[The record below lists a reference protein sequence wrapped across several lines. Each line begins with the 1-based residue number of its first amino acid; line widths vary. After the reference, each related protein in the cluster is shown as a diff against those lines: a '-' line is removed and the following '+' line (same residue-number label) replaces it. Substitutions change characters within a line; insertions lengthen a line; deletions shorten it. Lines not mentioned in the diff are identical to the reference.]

1 MTSLNNPW
9 IYSNLVFQESDYE
22 YIDDVSN
29 DIDGGGFSE
38 GPEGDSDYTGDDS
51 FDESDYSTSDDY
63 EEVEYDY
70 ELAEDPVPLEEV
82 CQSSLSIIMEEEDK
96 VGIPWSPIQRGK

>member
-1 MTSLNNPW
+1 MQDP
-9 IYSNLVFQESDYE
+9 DYE

-29 DIDGGGFSE
+29 DIDSGGFSE
-38 GPEGDSDYTGDDS
+38 GSEGDSDYTGDDS
-51 FDESDYSTSDDY
+51 FTESDYATSDDY

-82 CQSSLSIIMEEEDK
+82 CQSSSFEINSTPCHGPMVGEVEF
-96 VGIPWSPIQRGK
+96 GIP